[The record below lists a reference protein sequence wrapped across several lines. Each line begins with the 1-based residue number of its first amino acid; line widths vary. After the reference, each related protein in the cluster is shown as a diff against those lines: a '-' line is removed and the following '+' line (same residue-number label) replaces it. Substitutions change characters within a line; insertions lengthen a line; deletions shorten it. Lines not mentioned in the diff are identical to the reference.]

1 MHRQIQIQMQCRSRR
16 RISVA
21 SPVSCFC
28 NVFGLIIVR
37 RQHGSHWLMQHSRT
51 TCLGHGLLLLLLLR
65 QTVGQY
71 SACLHRLWVYVILM
85 VGAAAAA
92 AAVANDQWRLNWLP
106 QLVAHSKCVQI
117 AAAAAAT
124 AWPARRLLPAG
135 SCSGWQQA
143 SSMAGSLFSAAINHA
158 A

>member
-1 MHRQIQIQMQCRSRR
+1 MHMQIQIHIQMQLPQQAPYLCCESCASRC
-16 RISVA
+16 
-21 SPVSCFC
+21 VSCFC

-51 TCLGHGLLLLLLLR
+51 TCLGHGLLLLLLLLR

-117 AAAAAAT
+117 AAAAART
-124 AWPARRLLPAG
+124 AWPERRLLPPG
-135 SCSGWQQA
+135 SCSG
-143 SSMAGSLFSAAINHA
+143 
-158 A
+158 